1 MQYVRGFGPAIA
13 GPKAAE
19 VARASLGAALGLFA
33 SGLVL
38 HALGTGWMVAPL
50 GASAVLIFAA
60 PNSPLAQP
68 WSVVVG
74 NTLSALVALFLL
86 SVLPHAEWVVAL
98 ALGLAIVAMMATR
111 ALHPPGGAV
120 AFLIEMGGTSD
131 WHTTLAPVAIGSIL
145 LVAVGIVWN
154 RLTGRVY
161 PFRQPSQPG
170 LHGTMDAPPA
180 MRIGLD
186 PAELA
191 TILEDYRQSANVGVA
206 DLQRLIGAAEQAAA
220 ARRMEAF
227 TCADIMSRDL
237 VTVGPDAPLGVVA
250 EHFRKRGF
258 TSLPVVA
265 EEGRLM
271 GVIFQLDLIRRARED
286 AFRLHRSLLAALVR
300 LIDDHRAKAPVAQD
314 IMQTAVQRVTPMTP
328 VGALL
333 PMLADGGAEA
343 VPVVVGPK
351 IVGIVTRTDLVSAL
365 AQRLAQA

>member
-1 MQYVRGFGPAIA
+1 MRDWRGLGPAIA
-13 GPKAAE
+13 GPKAADM
-19 VARASLGAALGLFA
+19 ALASLGAALGVFG

-38 HALGTGWMVAPL
+38 HGLGVGWMVAPL
-50 GASAVLIFAA
+50 GASAVLIFVV

-74 NTLSALVALFLL
+74 NTLSALVALLLL
-86 SVLPHAEWVVAL
+86 SILPHSEWVAAL
-98 ALGLAIVAMMATR
+98 ALCLAIVAMMSAR

-120 AFLIEMGGTSD
+120 AFLIEMGGTAD
-131 WHTTLAPVAIGSIL
+131 WHTTLAPVALGSVL
-145 LVAVGIVWN
+145 LVAAGIVWN
-154 RLTGRVY
+154 RLAGRVY
-161 PFRQPSQPG
+161 PFRQPAMSGQ
-170 LHGTMDAPPA
+170 HGTTDPAPPT
-180 MRIGLD
+180 RLGLD

-191 TILEDYRQSANVGVA
+191 TILEEYRQSANLGVA

-227 TCADIMSRDL
+227 TCADIMSQDL
-237 VTVGPDAPLGVVA
+237 VSVGPDAPLGVVA

-258 TSLPVVA
+258 TSLPVVG
-265 EEGRLM
+265 EDGRLL

-286 AFRLHRSLLAALVR
+286 AFRLHRSILAALVR
-300 LIDDHRAKAPVAQD
+300 LIDDHRSKTPVAQD

-351 IVGIVTRTDLVSAL
+351 IVGIVTRSDLVSAL
-365 AQRLAQA
+365 ARRLARG